1 MLFPKL
7 TNCESTIVMTIIGED
22 MTTIIGIDLD
32 LEKEVEVETFM
43 DDLDLMTTTIVEEV
57 VEVIVVDIEVAGEEV
72 IHPQEEGEGE
82 GEVMIEVTMIGPPL
96 HMMTGGRPGGDND
109 KLLVLIEFGLF
120 IKDSLS

>member
-82 GEVMIEVTMIGPPL
+82 GEVMIEVTMID
-96 HMMTGGRPGGDND
+96 R
-109 KLLVLIEFGLF
+109 KSVV
-120 IKDSLS
+120 